1 MISFTFGFNGYID
14 TIKGLQ
20 NNIINKKSQSKN
32 NDMPILAKTPPIN
45 NSSIFGSLSKSI
57 KSYLNF

>member
-1 MISFTFGFNGYID
+1 MENKKTKLTISGKPKKLFKNFD
-14 TIKGLQ
+14 
-20 NNIINKKSQSKN
+20 NKKSQSKN